1 MHRSAHAARGG
12 WMRTVFPVPRLL
24 LTLLGVLWLAVPVYV
39 LIPMPDALH
48 RALYVVVAALAVL
61 IGFLAVR
68 HHRPERRRGWVLVLA
83 GCAGW
88 VLGDLVWTVEQY
100 LLPDRYPAPSD
111 AIYLCSYV
119 ALGAGSLIFVRTRR
133 GGRDLAALLD
143 AAIITT
149 GAGVLVGV
157 FLVAPLADNS
167 TLSLPAKIVSSA
179 YPLADLFL
187 LGVIAR
193 MYAANGARTLSY
205 RLLTGAI
212 LLTLTADVAY
222 DLAALMSDDTISSS
236 WTDGGW
242 LTGYI
247 LVAAAACVPSMKSL
261 VEPAPDR
268 TEATPTRRRLA
279 ALASG
284 LMLPGVALLL
294 DGAIGKGVHWPVIGV
309 GTLLLSGLVLV
320 RMIGL
325 LNIVQVQAVRL
336 SALARSDSLT
346 GAPNRRTWDHELP
359 RACALSRERGT
370 TLCVA
375 ILDLDRFKTYNDT
388 HGHQAGDRLLREAVA
403 AWTEDLPADA
413 LLARYGGEEFAILIP
428 GVGAHDVERML
439 YQLRAVTP
447 GGQTFSAGVAVWDP
461 RSDPGSA
468 VAGADEALYA
478 AKRAGRDRVVIHGQE
493 PLVHGQDTSPATT
506 RRLLPTFTMV
516 TQPIVDIATSRVTS
530 HEALARFAGPRGEG
544 DVEAV
549 FRRAHTTGDGDLL
562 ELAAIRAALELEGR
576 PAGHDLYVNVSA
588 RALTSERFLVGLP
601 TRLEGVVIEL
611 SEDPDDV
618 ELSLVADAVSR
629 LRGRGARIAL
639 DDVGA
644 GAQEFARLARLRPDI
659 IKVDRSLVAGCAADP
674 GCTAVLRAL
683 VTYAG
688 QLGLTVCAEGVEDM
702 ADLHHLAALGV
713 THAQGFLLA
722 RPGRIWPDRITIG
735 LLTP

>member
-1 MHRSAHAARGG
+1 MHRRAHAARAG
-12 WMRTVFPVPRLL
+12 PRFTRVTPQLL
-24 LTLLGVLWLAVPVYV
+24 LALIATLWLAVPVYV
-39 LIPMPDALH
+39 LMPMGTLH
-48 RALYVVVAALAVL
+48 QCLYVAVAALAVL
-61 IGFLAVR
+61 LGYLGVR
-68 HHRPERRRGWVLVLA
+68 HHRPEHRAGWLLVLG

-88 VLGDLVWTVEQY
+88 VLGDLTWTIEQH

-111 AIYLCSYV
+111 AVYLCAYL
-119 ALGAGSLIFVRTRR
+119 ALGAGSLVFVRTRR

-143 AAIITT
+143 ASIITT
-149 GAGVLVGV
+149 GAAVLVGV
-157 FLVAPLADNS
+157 FLIAPLADKS
-167 TLSLPAKIVSSA
+167 DLSLPAKLVSSA

-187 LGVIAR
+187 LGVLAR

-212 LLTLTADVAY
+212 TLTLGADVAY
-222 DLAALMSDDTISSS
+222 DLAALVSDDTLSSR
-236 WTDGGW
+236 WTDAGW
-242 LTGYI
+242 LTGYL

-268 TEATPTRRRLA
+268 GEATPTRRRLA
-279 ALASG
+279 ALACG

-294 DGAIGKGVHWPVIGV
+294 DGAIGEGIHWQVVGV
-309 GTLLLSGLVLV
+309 GTLLLSALVLV
-320 RMIGL
+320 RMVGL

-359 RACALSRERGT
+359 RSCVASRERGT

-375 ILDLDRFKTYNDT
+375 ILDLDRFKAYNDT

-403 AWTEDLPADA
+403 AWTEALPEDA
-413 LLARYGGEEFAILIP
+413 LLARYGGEEFAILVP
-428 GVGAHDVERML
+428 GVGADEVQRML
-439 YQLRAVTP
+439 HQLRAVTP
-447 GGQTFSAGVAVWDP
+447 GGQTFSAGVALWDP
-461 RSDPGSA
+461 RTEPATA

-478 AKRAGRDRVVIHGQE
+478 AKRAGRDRVVVHGQE
-493 PLVHGQDTSPATT
+493 PLVPAQH
-506 RRLLPTFTMV
+506 RPLPAFTMV
-516 TQPIVDIATSRVTS
+516 TQPIVDITTGLVSS
-530 HEALARFAGPRGEG
+530 HEALARFIGPEGDG

-549 FRRAHTTGDGDLL
+549 FRKAHTAGDGDLL
-562 ELAAIRAALELEGR
+562 ELAAIRAALDLSGR
-576 PAGHDLYVNVSA
+576 PARHDLYVNVSA
-588 RALTSERFLVGLP
+588 RAVTSERLLAGLP
-601 TRLEGVVIEL
+601 ARLDGVVVEL

-618 ELSLVADAVSR
+618 ELSKVADAVSL

-659 IKVDRSLVAGCAADP
+659 IKVDRSLVAGCAGDT

-688 QLGLTVCAEGVEDM
+688 QLGLTVCAEGVEDI
-702 ADLHHLAALGV
+702 ADLQHLAALGV
-713 THAQGFLLA
+713 THAQGYLLA
-722 RPGRIWPDRITIG
+722 RPGRTWPHQITVLG
-735 LLTP
+735 SAAFS